1 MKYLMLLNNSIE
13 DVRSWESLSEEGVSE
28 LRSQEIPRWE
38 KLFAW
43 MGQAGIESDG
53 LELDGP
59 SKVKTVRVRDE
70 EALVTDGP
78 YVETKE
84 QIGGYFLVELDN
96 LDQAIELATR
106 IPVVEKGSVEI
117 RPVVESDAEVPA

>member
-1 MKYLMLLNNSIE
+1 MKYLLLLNNSTE
-13 DVRSWESLSEEGVSE
+13 ATRSWESLSKDEAAR
-28 LRSQEIPRWE
+28 LRSEEVPKWAE
-38 KLFAW
+38 LMAW
-43 MGQAGIESDG
+43 MGEKGIELEG

-59 SKVKTVRVRDE
+59 RNVKTVRVRDG

-96 LDQAIELATR
+96 LDQAIELASR
-106 IPVVEKGSVEI
+106 IPVVHTGSVEI
-117 RPVVESDAEVPA
+117 RPLIDN